1 LPPAAATTRSWPA
14 APSPTSGSATQLTPG
29 TIGGV
34 TRYFADGGAVLPI
47 YAAATAYQE
56 HGIPVVVMAG
66 KDYGAGSSRGWA
78 AKGPK
83 LLGVRAVLAESFE
96 RIHRANLVGMGILPL
111 QFLPGQSAGSL
122 GLTGEET
129 VGVRGLADAVADPT
143 RRQVEVQAGGTAF
156 PAPVRLDTSREADY

>member
-1 LPPAAATTRSWPA
+1 
-14 APSPTSGSATQLTPG
+14 
-29 TIGGV
+29 
-34 TRYFADGGAVLPI
+34 VLPI
-47 YAAATAYQE
+47 YAAARAYQE
-56 HGIPVVVMAG
+56 QGIPVVVMAG
-66 KDYGAGSSRGWA
+66 KDYGAGSSRDWA

-129 VGVRGLADAVADPT
+129 VAVRGLAGAVADPA
-143 RRQVEVQAGGTAF
+143 RRQVEVQAGETAF
-156 PAPVRLDTSREADY
+156 PARVRLDTSREADYYRHGGVLPYVLRGVSQDRRGGPGGPGPRPG